1 MLDPKLIKEK
11 PEMIRNMLKSRAV
24 EFDLDE
30 LIKTDEKRRE
40 FIIKTDELRKK
51 KNQVGIRISEKKKA
65 KEDASSILAE
75 MKNISSE
82 LTKLESEQ
90 EEIENKY
97 LKLASTIPNLV
108 HESVPIGIDDSA
120 NIEIK
125 KWGNIPKFDFKVKDH
140 IDISE
145 NLNLVDLERA
155 AKVAGARFYY
165 LKNDLVRLNQALI
178 NFGLDFLAEKGYS
191 LIQPP
196 YMINRESMEGAV
208 IAEDFEE
215 VIYKIQDEDLYM
227 IGTSEHAMAAMHSK
241 EIIEGKN
248 IPMKYA
254 GISPCFRKEAGAHGR
269 DQKGIF
275 RVHQFDK
282 IEQFVFS
289 KPEDSWKEHEKLL
302 AVAEEFYQK
311 LEIPYRVMLLS
322 TGDIG
327 KISAKT
333 YDIEAWM
340 AGQNAYREIVSC
352 SNCLE
357 YQARR
362 LKIRF
367 RDKTNEDTQYIH
379 TLNSTLIATTR
390 VLVSIMENFQTKEG
404 HIRIPQ
410 GFTAIYGKSERD
422 ILTYPYILDL
432 KFVKNWHAEKVE

>member
-40 FIIKTDELRKK
+40 FIIKTDDLRKK
-51 KNQVGIRISEKKKA
+51 KNQIGIRISEKKKA

-90 EEIENKY
+90 ETIENKY
-97 LKLASTIPNLV
+97 FKLASTIPNLV
-108 HESVPIGIDDSA
+108 HESVPVGIDDSA

-155 AKVAGARFYY
+155 AKVAGSRFYY

-178 NFGLDFLAEKGYS
+178 NFGLDFLTEKGYS

-289 KPEDSWKEHEKLL
+289 KPEDSWKEHEKML

-367 RDKTNEDTQYIH
+367 RDKTNEDTQYVH

-390 VLVSIMENFQTKEG
+390 VLVAIMENFQTKDG

-410 GFTAIYGKSERD
+410 VLQSYMGNQKEI
-422 ILTYPYILDL
+422 
-432 KFVKNWHAEKVE
+432 

>member
-11 PEMIRNMLKSRAV
+11 PEMIKNMLKSRVV
-24 EFDLDE
+24 EFDLE
-30 LIKTDEKRRE
+30 GLIESDQKRRE
-40 FIIKTDELRKK
+40 FIIKTDELRKR
-51 KNQVGIRISEKKKA
+51 KNQIAITISEKKKA
-65 KEDASSILAE
+65 GQDISSILAE
-75 MKNISSE
+75 MKNISNE
-82 LTKLESEQ
+82 LTKLDSEQ
-90 EEIENKY
+90 EEIEKKY
-97 LKLASTIPNLV
+97 LKLASTIPNV
-108 HESVPIGIDDSA
+108 IHESVPIGPDDSA
-120 NIEIK
+120 NKEIK

-145 NLNLVDLERA
+145 ELDLVDLERA

-178 NFGLDFLAEKGYS
+178 HFGLDFLAQKGYS
-191 LIQPP
+191 LVQPP
-196 YMINRESMEGAV
+196 YMINREAMEGAV

-215 VIYKIQDEDLYM
+215 VIYKVEEEDLYM

-248 IPMKYA
+248 IPLKYA

-282 IEQFVFS
+282 IEQFIFS
-289 KPEDSWKEHEKLL
+289 KPEDSWKEHEKML

-340 AGQNAYREIVSC
+340 AGQNAYREVVSC

-367 RDKTNEDTQYIH
+367 RDKTNEDTQYVH

-390 VLVSIMENFQTKEG
+390 VLVAIMENFQTKDG

-410 GFTAIYGKSERD
+410 VLQSYMGNQKEI
-422 ILTYPYILDL
+422 
-432 KFVKNWHAEKVE
+432 

>member
-11 PEMIRNMLKSRAV
+11 PEIIRNMLKARAI
-24 EFDLDE
+24 EFDLE
-30 LIKTDEKRRE
+30 GLIESDQKRRE

-51 KNQVGIRISEKKKA
+51 KNQVAMVISEKKKGG
-65 KEDASSILAE
+65 EDASSILAE
-75 MKNISSE
+75 MKNISNE

-90 EEIENKY
+90 EYIEKKY
-97 LKLASTIPNLV
+97 LKLAATIPNLV
-108 HESVPIGIDDSA
+108 DKSVPIGPDEST
-120 NIEIK
+120 NKEIK
-125 KWGNIPKFDFKVKDH
+125 RWGNIPKFDFKIKDH

-145 NLNLVDLERA
+145 DLNLVDLERA

-178 NFGLDFLAEKGYS
+178 HFGLDFLAEKGYS
-191 LIQPP
+191 LVQPP

-215 VIYKIQDEDLYM
+215 VIYKVEEEDLYM

-241 EIIEGKN
+241 EIIEGKE

-282 IEQFVFS
+282 IEQFIFS
-289 KPEDSWKEHEKLL
+289 KPEDSWKEHEKML

-390 VLVSIMENFQTKEG
+390 VLVAIMENFQTKDG

-410 GFTAIYGKSERD
+410 
-422 ILTYPYILDL
+422 ILQGYMGNQKEI
-432 KFVKNWHAEKVE
+432 

>member
-11 PEMIRNMLKSRAV
+11 PQVIQDMLKARAV
-24 EFDLDE
+24 EFDLE
-30 LIKTDEKRRE
+30 GLIESDQKRRE

-51 KNQVGIRISEKKKA
+51 KNQVALTISEKKKA
-65 KEDASSILAE
+65 GEDISGILEE
-75 MKNISSE
+75 MKKVSEE

-90 EEIENKY
+90 NSIERKY
-97 LKLASTIPNLV
+97 LKLASSIPNLID
-108 HESVPIGIDDSA
+108 ESVPVGKDDES
-120 NIEIK
+120 NKEIK
-125 KWGNIPKFDFKVKDH
+125 KWGDIPEFDFKIKDH

-145 NLNLVDLERA
+145 DLDLVDLERA
-155 AKVAGARFYY
+155 AKVSGARFYY

-178 NFGLDFLAEKGYS
+178 NFGLDFLREKGYS
-191 LIQPP
+191 IVQPP

-208 IAEDFEE
+208 IADDFEE
-215 VIYKIQDEDLYM
+215 VIYKIDNEDLYM

-241 EIIEGKN
+241 EIIEGKD
-248 IPMKYA
+248 IPKKYA

-282 IEQFVFS
+282 IEQFIFS

-302 AVAEEFYQK
+302 SIAEEFYQK
-311 LEIPYRVMLLS
+311 LKIPYRVMLLS
-322 TGDIG
+322 TGDTG
-327 KISAKT
+327 NISAKT

-367 RDKTNEDTQYIH
+367 RDKTNDDTQYVH

-390 VLVSIMENFQTKEG
+390 VLVAIMENFQTKDG
-404 HIRIPQ
+404 HIRIPDVLQ
-410 GFTAIYGKSERD
+410 GYMGNQKEI
-422 ILTYPYILDL
+422 
-432 KFVKNWHAEKVE
+432 

>member
-11 PEMIRNMLKSRAV
+11 PEVIKNMLKARSV
-24 EFDLDE
+24 EFDLE
-30 LIKTDEKRRE
+30 GLINSDQKRRE
-40 FIIKTDELRKK
+40 FITKTDELRKK
-51 KNQVGIRISEKKKA
+51 KNQVALNISEKKK
-65 KEDASSILAE
+65 KGEDISSILAE
-75 MKNISSE
+75 MKSVSE
-82 LTKLESEQ
+82 ELSKLEVDQNS
-90 EEIENKY
+90 IEKKY
-97 LKLASTIPNLV
+97 LKLATSIPNLI
-108 HESVPIGIDDSA
+108 HESVPIGEDEES
-120 NIEIK
+120 NKEIK
-125 KWGNIPKFDFKVKDH
+125 KWGNIPEFDFKIKDH

-145 NLNLVDLERA
+145 DLDLVDLERA

-178 NFGLDFLAEKGYS
+178 NFGLDFLREKGYS
-191 LIQPP
+191 AVQPP

-215 VIYKIQDEDLYM
+215 VIYKIDNQDLYM

-241 EIIEGKN
+241 EIIEGKD
-248 IPMKYA
+248 IPKKYA

-302 AVAEEFYQK
+302 SIAEEFYQK

-322 TGDIG
+322 TGDTG
-327 KISAKT
+327 NISAKT

-367 RDKTNEDTQYIH
+367 RDKTNEDTQYVH

-390 VLVSIMENFQTKEG
+390 VLVAIMENFQTKDG
-404 HIRIPQ
+404 HIRIPEVLQ
-410 GFTAIYGKSERD
+410 GYMGNQKEI
-422 ILTYPYILDL
+422 
-432 KFVKNWHAEKVE
+432 